1 MRKENHNVSTK
12 ATELS
17 EAWSD
22 VCMLPIEAPELTNNN
37 SINCINAIACSC
49 VIYLPSHVFAVDF
62 LAVYIS
68 KAELLAPW
76 FPQKGW

>member
-1 MRKENHNVSTK
+1 MRKENNNVSAK

-22 VCMLPIEAPELTNNN
+22 MCMLPIEAPEVTKNS

-49 VIYLPSHVFAVDF
+49 VIYLPSHVFAIDF
-62 LAVYIS
+62 PAVYIS
-68 KAELLAPW
+68 KAELLAP
-76 FPQKGW
+76 